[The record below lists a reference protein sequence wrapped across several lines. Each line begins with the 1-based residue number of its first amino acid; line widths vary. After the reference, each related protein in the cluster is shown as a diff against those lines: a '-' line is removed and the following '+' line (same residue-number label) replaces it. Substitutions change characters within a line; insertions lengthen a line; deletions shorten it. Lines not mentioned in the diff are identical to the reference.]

1 MNYDHSN
8 TFVLIAQS
16 IFIFIEFETTTKKHN
31 YLNVYVRRTYY
42 LEEPLTHTHTRRSV
56 AGSNVTM
63 QIRL

>member
-8 TFVLIAQS
+8 GFVILAQS
-16 IFIFIEFETTTKKHN
+16 LFFMEFETTTKKHN
-31 YLNVYVRRTYY
+31 YLNVYIRRIYY